1 MEMNLQFRHLLT
13 RKRYTRIFLLATV
26 LGLTACGG
34 GGGSGGA
41 ASYCDVPLE
50 ASLTSADR
58 IGGATTSTVLFT
70 QTVLV
75 NEEPQEQEWTLY
87 NVANELRARPVSA
100 APEDDFYYAIE
111 VAGYIKD
118 IDIVT
123 YPEGDA
129 GTRYALLAMG
139 TEGIAVVNLADPA
152 TMTLV
157 SSVGVYYEQDGITW
171 TDGGGNI
178 APDNVIASN
187 RAPISSLAVYDPP
200 AAEAEL
206 QLLIGDEGFGLHK
219 TLLSNLLGVN
229 APVLVADGTAA
240 DGTLLIDAD
249 NDLNTPDEVYTLQF
263 AGEVPWG
270 GPMSMTLY
278 GNAPNQRLFVA
289 MGFLGMGIFDPDT
302 LEQVGSY
309 NLYTDE
315 SVDEDWFIDMKI
327 SQVVQ
332 DSSESCDVAVP
343 GETGNYLDPFTGMP
357 NFRQACF
364 EIVDV
369 WHNDVDCGLKLD
381 WCTPWAS
388 FDRYGKYYYRARA
401 IDVAT
406 YAGNGGGD
414 RTIAYIAY
422 GLAGLVAVDVTGY
435 DTATPPNDPGTGDW
449 GNYLKAA
456 YLGYAP
462 AVPANGPDAPTG
474 TDAKSLF
481 PHFGS
486 GMLKEAGAI
495 AVTVSLDGADGEATT
510 GKVYYSDHFAG
521 LVVMDGAE
529 DPAANWKDASCPPAG
544 CDNDDQGVIGDHW
557 PDYEFV
563 TSYDMTGAE
572 EHETPPAW
580 MVDLAGPDLLIT
592 GEVSGHG
599 NALALTTGMNPDAAG
614 EIDVVLAAGAGGMNF
629 LDIGDLDPA
638 TAPEESFDLL
648 MYLATTD
655 EIGADA
661 NGLPNQ
667 PISIGHTEGVDAWR
681 QYLFVAD
688 GPHGTSAWEI
698 ANGLCYPYA
707 SDNVHLVANTLQDEY
722 EVTNDNNIV
731 ITPTP
736 HAYDV
741 VLDLVRQKAM
751 VLSQSLGLRQFGVED
766 VQDGLGVVGSPLL
779 EQPIVNNM
787 ITEDIFEHNVDAG
800 NVVDYINRQDHAYDV
815 VVRDNLAFVADGS
828 NGLTVYDLTMMPPAD
843 YSVPTGDHVVSN
855 LGAASGN
862 PLLGRATAVK
872 LWTDPNTGTEYAFVA
887 AGHAGI
893 AVVDITEVENTLIAP
908 DERMVLVK
916 RFEPK
921 KPSDE
926 DPNKFGAADG
936 RSVDVQVVGDYA
948 YFTYDSF
955 GIVAYRI
962 DDPDPDVYDLISTQ
976 ELVDNNIT
984 DRTKIWKPGGQYVDY
999 RPDAVGHFKL
1009 QDETLGG
1016 WPELAG
1022 WGGGALGMDTLFAN
1036 GKQLFYVGY
1045 GEAGVVKINWTDPA
1059 APVLEQHVNTVGES
1073 SDVTVVNGRV
1083 YAADNGGGIA
1093 LIQ

>member
-1 MEMNLQFRHLLT
+1 MNRQFKEIFT
-13 RKRYTRIFLLATV
+13 FTGSTSIIFLAMV

-34 GGGSGGA
+34 GGNGGGA

-58 IGGATTSTVLFT
+58 IGGATTSNLLFT
-70 QTVLV
+70 QQLQVG
-75 NEEPQEQEWTLY
+75 EEIQDQEWTLY

-100 APEDDFYYAIE
+100 AAEDDFYHAIE
-111 VAGYIKD
+111 VSGYIKD
-118 IDIVT
+118 IAIVT
-123 YPEGDA
+123 NPTDGV
-129 GTRYALLAMG
+129 RYALLAMG
-139 TEGIAVVNLADPA
+139 SEGIAVIKLADPA
-152 TMTLV
+152 AMTLV
-157 SSVGVYYEQDGITW
+157 SSVAVNYYQDGITF

-178 APDNVIASN
+178 VPDNVIASN
-187 RAPISSLAVYDPP
+187 RAPISSLVIYDPP
-200 AAEAEL
+200 APEAEL
-206 QLLIGDEGFGLHK
+206 QLLIGDEGYGVHK
-219 TLLSNLLGVN
+219 TLLSNLLG
-229 APVLVADGTAA
+229 AGGPVLEA

-249 NDLNTPDEVYTLQF
+249 DNDPTTAPITPSEVYTLQF

-270 GPMSMTLY
+270 GPESMTLY

-289 MGFLGMGIFDPDT
+289 MGFLGMGIFDPET
-302 LEQVGSY
+302 LEQVGAY
-309 NLYTDE
+309 NLYTDA
-315 SVDEDWFIDMKI
+315 SVSEDWFIDMDV
-327 SQVVQ
+327 SLVVQ
-332 DSSESCDVAVP
+332 SDN
-343 GETGNYLDPFTGMP
+343 GDPFIDDFTGMMDY
-357 NFRQACF
+357 RQASF
-364 EIVDV
+364 EITDV
-369 WHNDVDCGLKLD
+369 WHGDDPNDVCLNVELD
-381 WCTPWAS
+381 WCTPWAA
-388 FDRYGKYYYRARA
+388 FDRYGKYYYMARA
-401 IDVAT
+401 VDVAT
-406 YAGNGGGD
+406 FDDGGQPK
-414 RTIAYIAY
+414 TIAYIAY

-435 DTATPPNDPGTGDW
+435 DEATPPNDPGTGDW

-462 AVPANGPDAPTG
+462 AVPANGPDTPTG
-474 TDAKSLF
+474 TDSKSLF

-495 AVTVSLDGADGEATT
+495 DVKIKLDGDDGVATT
-510 GKVYYSDHFAG
+510 GQVYYSDHFAG
-521 LVVMDGAE
+521 LVVMEDAQ
-529 DPAANWKDASCPPAG
+529 DPAANWKGPTCP
-544 CDNDDQGVIGDHW
+544 CDNDDPSLGDGVLGDHW
-557 PDYEFV
+557 PDFEFV
-563 TSYDMTGAE
+563 TSYDMSGAD

-580 MVDLAGPDLLIT
+580 MIDLAGPDLLVT

-599 NALALTTGMNPDAAG
+599 NALALSSVMNTAAVG

-629 LDIGDLDPA
+629 LDIEDLDPA
-638 TAPEESFDLL
+638 TPSDESFDLPV
-648 MYLATTD
+648 YLATTD

-661 NGLPNQ
+661 DGLPNQ

-688 GPHGTSAWEI
+688 GPHGASVWEI
-698 ANGLCYPYA
+698 ANDRCQPT
-707 SDNVHLVANTLQDEY
+707 DDVHLVANTLQDEY

-741 VLDLVRQKAM
+741 VLDLDRQKAL

-766 VQDGLGVVGSPLL
+766 VQDGLAVVGSPLL
-779 EQPIVNNM
+779 QQPIVINKV
-787 ITEDIFEHNVDAG
+787 TEDIFEHNVDSG

-815 VVRDNLAFVADGS
+815 VVRDTLAFVADGS
-828 NGLTVYDLTMMPPAD
+828 NGLTVYDLTKVAD

-855 LGAASGN
+855 LGAGSGN

-872 LWTDPNTGTEYAFVA
+872 LWTDPNTGTDYAFVA

-921 KPSDE
+921 KPGDE
-926 DPNKFGAADG
+926 DPDKFGAADG
-936 RSVDVQVVGDYA
+936 RSVDVQIVGDYA

-962 DDPDPDVYDLISTQ
+962 DDPDPTVYDLISTQ

-999 RPDAVGHFKL
+999 RPDAVGRFKL

-1022 WGGGALGMDTLFAN
+1022 WGGGALGMTTLSV
-1036 GKQLFYVGY
+1036 GDKLLIYVAY
-1045 GEAGVVKINWTDPA
+1045 GDAGVIKLNWTDPA
-1059 APVLEQHVNTVGES
+1059 LPVLEQHLNTVGEAA
-1073 SDVTVVNGRV
+1073 DVTVLNGRAYV
-1083 YAADNGGGIA
+1083 ADNAGGIA

>member
-1 MEMNLQFRHLLT
+1 MNAHCKTQIIRSWST
-13 RKRYTRIFLLATV
+13 GAMLLATV
-26 LGLTACGG
+26 IAVTACSSGG
-34 GGGSGGA
+34 GGNGST
-41 ASYCDVPLE
+41 SLCDVPLE

-58 IGGATTSTVLFT
+58 IGGATTSTVLFS
-70 QTVLV
+70 Q
-75 NEEPQEQEWTLY
+75 EELEGELMQEKEWTLY

-100 APEDDFYYAIE
+100 AAEDDYYHAIE
-111 VAGYIKD
+111 VPGYIKD
-118 IDIVT
+118 IAIVT
-123 YPEGDA
+123 NPTDGV
-129 GTRYALLAMG
+129 RYALLAMG
-139 TEGIAVVNLADPA
+139 SEGIAVINLADPA
-152 TMTLV
+152 AMQLV
-157 SSVGVYYEQDGITW
+157 SSVQVNYYQDGITF

-178 APDNVIASN
+178 VPDNVIASN
-187 RAPISSLAVYDPP
+187 RAPISSLAIYDPP

-219 TLLSNLLGVN
+219 TLLSNLLG
-229 APVLVADGTAA
+229 ATGPVLED

-249 NDLNTPDEVYTLQF
+249 DNDPTTDPITPNEVFTLQF

-270 GPMSMTLY
+270 GPMSMKLY
-278 GNAPNQRLFVA
+278 GAPDQRLFVA

-302 LEQVGSY
+302 LQQVGAY
-309 NLYTDE
+309 NLYTDTT
-315 SVDEDWFIDMKI
+315 VDEDWFIGMDV

-332 DSSESCDVAVP
+332 NTN
-343 GETGNYLDPFTGMP
+343 GDPFIDDFTGMMDY
-357 NFRQACF
+357 RQASF
-364 EIVDV
+364 EISDV
-369 WHNDVDCGLKLD
+369 WHGDFDCSAYPLD
-381 WCTPWAS
+381 HCTPWAA
-388 FDRYGKYYYRARA
+388 FDRYGKYYYMARA
-401 IDVAT
+401 VDVAT
-406 YAGNGGGD
+406 FDDGGQPK
-414 RTIAYIAY
+414 TIAYIAY
-422 GLAGLVAVDVTGY
+422 GLAGLVAVNVTDY
-435 DTATPPNDPGTGDW
+435 DTATPPIDPGTGDW
-449 GNYLKAA
+449 GDYLKAA

-462 AVPANGPDAPTG
+462 AVPANGPDTPTG

-495 AVTVSLDGADGEATT
+495 YVKVKLDGDDGVATT
-510 GKVYYSDHFAG
+510 GQVYYSDHFAG
-521 LVVMDGAE
+521 LVVMEGAQ
-529 DPAANWKDASCPPAG
+529 DPAANWKDPSCDPDP
-544 CDNDDQGVIGDHW
+544 CVNDDPSLGDGVLGDHW

-563 TSYDMTGAE
+563 TSYDMSGAD

-580 MVDLAGPDLLIT
+580 MIDLAGPDLLVT

-599 NALALTTGMNPDAAG
+599 NALALSSVMNTGALG

-629 LDIGDLDPA
+629 LDIEDLDPA
-638 TAPEESFDLL
+638 TPSNESFDLPV
-648 MYLATTD
+648 YLATTD

-688 GPHGTSAWEI
+688 GPHGASAWEI
-698 ANGLCYPYA
+698 ADGLCNPY
-707 SDNVHLVANTLQDEY
+707 STDNVHLVANTLQDEY

-731 ITPTP
+731 VTPTP

-741 VLDLVRQKAM
+741 VLDLDRQKAL

-766 VQDGLGVVGSPLL
+766 VQDGLAVVGSPLL
-779 EQPIVNNM
+779 QQPIVNNM
-787 ITEDIFEHNVDAG
+787 VTEDIFEHNVDSG

-815 VVRDNLAFVADGS
+815 VIRDTLAFVADGS
-828 NGLTVYDLTMMPPAD
+828 NGLTVYDLTKVAD
-843 YSVPTGDHVVSN
+843 YSVPTGDHVLSN

-893 AVVDITEVENTLIAP
+893 AVVDITEVENTLKAP

-921 KPSDE
+921 KPGDE
-926 DPNKFGAADG
+926 DPDKFGAADG
-936 RSVDVQVVGDYA
+936 RSVDVQIVGDYA

-962 DDPDPDVYDLISTQ
+962 DDPDPTVYDLISTQ

-984 DRTKIWKPGGQYVDY
+984 DRTKIWKPGGQYVDF
-999 RPDAVGHFKL
+999 RPDAVARFKL

-1022 WGGGALGMDTLFAN
+1022 WGGGALGMTTLSV
-1036 GKQLFYVGY
+1036 GDKLLIYVAY
-1045 GEAGVVKINWTDPA
+1045 GDAGVIKINWTDPA
-1059 APVLEQHVNTVGES
+1059 APVLEQHVNTVGAAA
-1073 SDVTVVNGRV
+1073 DVTVVNGRAYV
-1083 YAADNGGGIA
+1083 ADNGGGIA

>member
-1 MEMNLQFRHLLT
+1 MNIQSKTFF
-13 RKRYTRIFLLATV
+13 KRMGTTLAVMLAT
-26 LGLTACGG
+26 LFGLAACSSGG
-34 GGGSGGA
+34 GGDGTS
-41 ASYCDVPLE
+41 SLCDVPLE

-58 IGGATTSTVLFT
+58 IGGATTSNLLFT
-70 QTVLV
+70 QQVLV
-75 NEEPQEQEWTLY
+75 GVEIQEQEWTLY
-87 NVANELRARPVSA
+87 NVANELRARPVSTN
-100 APEDDFYYAIE
+100 PDDPYYH
-111 VAGYIKD
+111 VVVPGYIKD
-118 IDIVT
+118 VVIVT
-123 YPEGDA
+123 NPTDQV
-129 GTRYALLAMG
+129 RYALLAMG
-139 TEGIAVVNLADPA
+139 DEGIAVINLADPA
-152 TMTLV
+152 AMTLV
-157 SSVGVYYEQDGITW
+157 SSVGVYHYQDTITF

-178 APDNVIASN
+178 VPDNVIETN
-187 RAPISSLAVYDPP
+187 RAPITSLAVYDDGINP
-200 AAEAEL
+200 L
-206 QLLIGDEGFGLHK
+206 YLLIADEGYGLHK
-219 TLLSNLLGVN
+219 TLLSNLLG
-229 APVLVADGTAA
+229 ATGPVLVADGTLA

-249 NDLNTPDEVYTLQF
+249 DNDPTNPTVNPKEKFTLQF

-270 GPMSMTLY
+270 GPIDLTLY
-278 GNAPNQRLFVA
+278 GTAPDQRLFVA

-309 NLYTDE
+309 NLYTDA
-315 SVDEDWFIDMKI
+315 SVDEDWFIDMDV
-327 SQVVQ
+327 SAVVRT
-332 DSSESCDVAVP
+332 SSPTAACDAAIT
-343 GETGNYLDPFTGMP
+343 GETSSYLDPNTGMP

-364 EIVDV
+364 EITDA
-369 WHNDVDCGLKLD
+369 WHNDYDCGLKLD
-381 WCTPWAS
+381 WCTPWAA
-388 FDRYGKYYYRARA
+388 FDRYGKYYYMARD
-401 IDVAT
+401 ISVAT
-406 YAGNGGGD
+406 YANG
-414 RTIAYIAY
+414 TSIAYIAY

-435 DTATPPNDPGTGDW
+435 ATATPPGG
-449 GNYLKAA
+449 GNFLTAVYE
-456 YLGYAP
+456 GYAP
-462 AVPANGPDAPTG
+462 AVPANGPDSPTG

-486 GMLKEAGAI
+486 GMLKEGGAI
-495 AVTVSLDGADGEATT
+495 DVKVKLDGDDGVATT
-510 GKVYYSDHFAG
+510 GQVYYSDHFAG

-529 DPAANWKDASCPPAG
+529 DPAANWKDASCPAAG
-544 CDNDDQGVIGDHW
+544 CDNDTDPANVLGDHW

-563 TSYDMTGAE
+563 TSYDMSGAE

-580 MVDLAGPDLLIT
+580 MIDLAGPDLLVT

-599 NALALTTGMNPDAAG
+599 NALALSSVMNTDALG

-629 LDIGDLDPA
+629 LDIEDLDPA
-638 TAPEESFDLL
+638 TPSDESFDLPVF
-648 MYLATTD
+648 LATTD

-661 NGLPNQ
+661 DGLPQQ

-688 GPHGTSAWEI
+688 GPHGASAWEI
-698 ANGLCYPYA
+698 ADGLCYPY
-707 SDNVHLVANTLQDEY
+707 STDNVHLVANTLQDEY
-722 EVTNDNNIV
+722 AVTNDNNIV

-779 EQPIVNNM
+779 EAPIALYDINNTIT
-787 ITEDIFEHNVDAG
+787 ITEDIFEHNVAAG

-828 NGLTVYDLTMMPPAD
+828 NGLTVYDLTMVPPAD

-862 PLLGRATAVK
+862 PLLGRATALQ
-872 LWTDPNTGTEYAFVA
+872 LWTDTTTDPPTEYAFVA

-893 AVVDITEVENTLIAP
+893 AVVDITEVENTLIPP

-921 KPSDE
+921 KPGDE
-926 DPNKFGAADG
+926 DPDKFGAADG

-955 GIVAYRI
+955 GMVAYRI
-962 DDPDPDVYDLISTQ
+962 DDPDPAKYDLISTQ

-999 RPDAVGHFKL
+999 RPDAVARFKL

-1022 WGGGALGMDTLFAN
+1022 WSGGALGMYTHNAN
-1036 GKQLFYVGY
+1036 GKQLFYVAY
-1045 GEAGVVKINWTDPA
+1045 GDAGIIKINWTDPA
-1059 APVLEQHVNTVGES
+1059 NPVLVQHLNTVGEAA
-1073 SDVTVVNGRV
+1073 DVTVVNGRAYV
-1083 YAADNGGGIA
+1083 ADNGGGIA

>member
-1 MEMNLQFRHLLT
+1 MNIKTKTFFKHT
-13 RKRYTRIFLLATV
+13 VATGSILLAT
-26 LGLTACGG
+26 LFGLAACSGGG
-34 GGGSGGA
+34 GGGS
-41 ASYCDVPLE
+41 SSLCDVPRE

-58 IGGATTSTVLFT
+58 IGGATTSTLLFT

-75 NEEPQEQEWTLY
+75 NEGLQEQEWTLY

-100 APEDDFYYAIE
+100 APEDDFYHAIE

-118 IDIVT
+118 IAIVT

-139 TEGIAVVNLADPA
+139 AEGIAVINLADPA
-152 TMTLV
+152 AMQLV
-157 SSVGVYYEQDGITW
+157 SSVQVNYFQDGITF

-178 APDNVIASN
+178 VPDNVIASN

-206 QLLIGDEGFGLHK
+206 QLLIGDEGYGLHK
-219 TLLSNLLGVN
+219 TLLSNLLG
-229 APVLVADGTAA
+229 ATGPVLED

-249 NDLNTPDEVYTLQF
+249 DNDPTTAPITPNEVFTLQF

-270 GPMSMTLY
+270 GPESMTLY
-278 GNAPNQRLFVA
+278 GSAPNQRLFVA
-289 MGFLGMGIFDPDT
+289 MGFLGMGIFDPET
-302 LEQVGSY
+302 LQQVGAY
-309 NLYTDE
+309 NLYTDA
-315 SVDEDWFIDMKI
+315 SIDEDWFIDMDV

-332 DSSESCDVAVP
+332 STN
-343 GETGNYLDPFTGMP
+343 GDPFIDDFTGMMD
-357 NFRQACF
+357 FRQASF

-369 WHNDVDCGLKLD
+369 WHGDDPNDVCLNVKLD
-381 WCTPWAS
+381 WCTPWAA
-388 FDRYGKYYYRARA
+388 FDRYGKYYYKARA
-401 IDVAT
+401 VDVAT

-422 GLAGLVAVDVTGY
+422 GLAGLVAVNVTGY
-435 DTATPPNDPGTGDW
+435 DTATPPNDPSTGDW

-521 LVVMDGAE
+521 LVVMDSAE
-529 DPAANWKDASCPPAG
+529 DPATNWKDASCPPNG
-544 CDNDDQGVIGDHW
+544 CDNDTSTELGNELGDHW

-599 NALALTTGMNPDAAG
+599 NALALSSGMDTGALG
-614 EIDVVLAAGAGGMNF
+614 GIDVVLAAGAGGMNF
-629 LDIGDLDPA
+629 LDIGDLNPA
-638 TAPEESFDLL
+638 TPPDESFDLL

-688 GPHGTSAWEI
+688 GPHGASAWEI

-741 VLDLVRQKAM
+741 VLDLVRQKAL
-751 VLSQSLGLRQFGVED
+751 VLSQSLGLRQFGVAD

-800 NVVDYINRQDHAYDV
+800 NVVEYISRQDHAYDV

-828 NGLTVYDLTMMPPAD
+828 NGLTVYDLTMIPPAD

-862 PLLGRATAVK
+862 PLLGRATALQ
-872 LWTDPNTGTEYAFVA
+872 LWTDTTTDPPTEYAFVA

-916 RFEPK
+916 RFEPIK
-921 KPSDE
+921 IGDE
-926 DPNKFGAADG
+926 EEVGKADG
-936 RSVDVQVVGDYA
+936 RSVDVKIVGDYA
-948 YFTYDSF
+948 YFSYDSF

-962 DDPDPDVYDLISTQ
+962 DDPDPAVYDLISTQ

-984 DRTKIWKPGGQYVDY
+984 DPTKIWKPGGNGYDY
-999 RPDAVGHFKL
+999 RPEAVGRFKL

-1016 WPELAG
+1016 SPELAG
-1022 WGGGALGMDTLFAN
+1022 WSGGALGMTALNAKS
-1036 GKQLFYVGY
+1036 KQLFYVGY
-1045 GEAGVVKINWTDPA
+1045 GDAGVVKINWTNPA
-1059 APVLEQHVNTVGES
+1059 APMLEQHVNTVGEAL
-1073 SDVTVVNGRV
+1073 DVTVVNGRAYV
-1083 YAADNGGGIA
+1083 ADNGGGIA
-1093 LIQ
+1093 LIR